1 MKHILII
8 LPLIL
13 CVITSCQNKA
23 TNAELEKLK
32 AKSELEEFNK
42 SVIQRYWDGK
52 WNERRIETLDELQ
65 TPDVVYHGTSETL
78 NGIEEYKEA
87 YKEYS
92 SALHDTKIVVEEL
105 IAEGD
110 QVMSRVRMTAIHA
123 NELGG
128 IPASGKKIT
137 AIGFTVFRLVD
148 GKIAEEWEILDQL
161 GMMMQM
167 GMELKMKEDSN

>member
-1 MKHILII
+1 M
-8 LPLIL
+8 
-13 CVITSCQNKA
+13 
-23 TNAELEKLK
+23 
-32 AKSELEEFNK
+32 
-42 SVIQRYWDGK
+42 
-52 WNERRIETLDELQ
+52 
-65 TPDVVYHGTSETL
+65 
-78 NGIEEYKEA
+78 
-87 YKEYS
+87 
-92 SALHDTKIVVEEL
+92 HDTKIVVEEL